1 MPALGIGLAVVA
13 VGLLVIAK
21 RKTMAVEYER
31 HQEHRPELS
40 SGLDRHGLEL
50 LTGTVGGFFV
60 LGGVVVIIDAVIL
73 S

>member
-1 MPALGIGLAVVA
+1 
-13 VGLLVIAK
+13 
-21 RKTMAVEYER
+21 MAVEYER

-50 LTGTVGGFFV
+50 LTGTVDGFFV